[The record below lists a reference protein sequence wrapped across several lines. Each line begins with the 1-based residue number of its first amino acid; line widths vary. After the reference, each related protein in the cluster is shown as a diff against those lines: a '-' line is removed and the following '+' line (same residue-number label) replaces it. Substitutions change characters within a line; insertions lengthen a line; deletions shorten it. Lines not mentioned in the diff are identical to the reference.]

1 MKIIIN
7 GAEGRMGKALS
18 EMIKKSEEHETAA
31 FVDRTLK
38 TAPEKKLYSALSEF
52 SGEADVIV
60 DFSNHAATPELTAY
74 AVLHN
79 LPLVVATTG
88 QTDAENKMIKEASEH
103 IPIFLSYNMSLG
115 IAFLADIAKRAAKM
129 FPNAEIEIIETH
141 HDQKLDVPSGTA
153 LLLAEEIKKER
164 KASALVVGRHEQ
176 GKRTKDEIGIHSV
189 RIGNVVGIHEVIIS
203 TGTQTLTL
211 KHEAHDRALFA
222 EGALAA
228 AGFIRGKIPGIYD
241 MKDITR
247 GD

>member
-1 MKIIIN
+1 
-7 GAEGRMGKALS
+7 
-18 EMIKKSEEHETAA
+18 
-31 FVDRTLK
+31 
-38 TAPEKKLYSALSEF
+38 
-52 SGEADVIV
+52 
-60 DFSNHAATPELTAY
+60 
-74 AVLHN
+74 
-79 LPLVVATTG
+79 
-88 QTDAENKMIKEASEH
+88 
-103 IPIFLSYNMSLG
+103 MSLG